1 MTTTMHAPRGLA
13 GVTVADTTIGDV
25 RGDEGFFHY
34 RQHDATELAR
44 HRTYAEVVALVLDGD
59 LPGDGGAE
67 AAARLAA
74 GRPLPTG
81 LADALAAIAR
91 SPGDTATHLR
101 AAWPLVGAAL
111 GWRPLLDTDET
122 TRRAQSW
129 EAAAVAP
136 TLTAALHRLA
146 HGDAAPTPDTGLDV
160 ASDLLRMVT
169 GSTPRADHAR
179 ALEQYL
185 ILTVDHGFN
194 ASTFTG
200 RVIAST
206 GADLGAVI
214 GGALG
219 ALTGPLHGGAPSR
232 TLEALDAIGDAG
244 RAEAWVRAEV
254 AAGRRIMGFGHAVY
268 RTVDPRSELL
278 RTVAAALGGPVIER
292 ALGIE
297 AEVVR
302 TLRALKPDRPLYANV
317 ELYAAVTMEACGL
330 PRSLFTPTFATSRVV
345 SWCAHAEEQAL
356 DGKLIRPSARYV
368 GPVPPRAGSS
378 VSA

>member
-13 GVTVADTTIGDV
+13 GVTVADTAIGDV

-34 RQHDATELAR
+34 RQHDATALAR
-44 HRTYAEVVALVLDGD
+44 HRTYAEVCALILDGE
-59 LPGDGGAE
+59 LPADGGAE
-67 AAARLAA
+67 AARRLAERTLPA
-74 GRPLPTG
+74 GLEG
-81 LADALAAIAR
+81 ALAAIAR
-91 SPGDTATHLR
+91 APGDTSAHLR
-101 AAWPLVGAAL
+101 AAWPLVAGAL
-111 GWRPLLDTDET
+111 GCRPLLDTDESL
-122 TRRAQSW
+122 RRDQAW
-129 EAAAVAP
+129 AFAALAP
-136 TLTAALHRLA
+136 TLAATLHRLA
-146 HGDAAPTPDTGLDV
+146 RGDAAPTPDPALDP
-160 ASDLLRMVT
+160 AADLLRMAT
-169 GSTPRADHAR
+169 GRTPDAAHAR

-194 ASTFTG
+194 ASTFTA

-206 GADLGAVI
+206 GADLGAVV

-232 TLEALDAIGDAG
+232 TLEALDAIGSAD

-278 RTVAAALGGPVIER
+278 RAVAESLGGPVIEQ
-292 ALGIE
+292 AMGIE
-297 AEVVR
+297 REVVR
-302 TLRALKPDRPLYANV
+302 TLRTLKPDRPLYANV

-330 PRSLFTPTFATSRVV
+330 PRSMFTPTFATSRLV
-345 SWCAHAEEQAL
+345 SWCAHAEEQVR

-368 GPVPPRAGSS
+368 GPPVVR
-378 VSA
+378 